1 MYVSLLEPLLSS
13 RMHPHRRC
21 WSHLADVTLSK
32 VQQRM
37 ITDIVTWPGKD
48 DTGGGRLGDD
58 AARKRYGVLY
68 LRYEIRLPDA
78 EIPQLYGVSGLSR
91 WRPLGTLNGTT
102 LPFYWTVVETTRK
115 LAVVATCAFMG
126 REDQSTARCVVLI
139 LIFGVWQLLVTRIQP
154 YAVNPVAVL
163 GNGVQRRSLMHRFGS
178 LDVNDVE
185 TGLAFTLILFL
196 ACTTTFINL
205 ECGWSGEPMCDT
217 FAYLALG
224 LLLVGVTVG
233 ALTPLLSKLE
243 KRRLRN
249 AIARERYYC
258 FLSHM
263 QASAG
268 DQCKLIAT
276 ELFRRHLP
284 DLAWYDQDEVMI
296 TVEGMRD
303 GIGASQIY
311 VLFLSPGAL
320 SRAFVIFEL
329 LIALQQKR
337 RIVLVHGESAGAQAK
352 VVSREVQTMPQEG
365 SSDADPIVEIPIP
378 SPAASRELA
387 ASASPDS
394 RSSKMRHQLPEA
406 QLRALQN
413 PELVDSIMRF
423 MSEKDVAA
431 ALTRLG
437 EHKGALDGGWDQ
449 LDATWVFPGV
459 EMKVASSSLSDQT
472 GPAAKRDDVKLRQ
485 DVEAVLG
492 LLRGL
497 FAQPF
502 TSFCFPDPGPDFD
515 ARLGKLVD
523 ELRDKPGVEEEAIE
537 SMDHVNLVY
546 TRNAAFQAK
555 VVQHLLRAA
564 GKKVTDVTAD
574 AAYKPAPVLLVFLSA
589 GVEKDVHVLHALR
602 WHPEDALLL
611 AVHEGD
617 ERKAAFF
624 GPIERNELS
633 GVQGEAGN
641 VLKRL
646 SAVESMPMQRRGY
659 LQQAMVAAIGKR
671 ITSHMEEMRERGG
684 LRRQSSLGS
693 VALAMV
699 LKSRLRKHTGS
710 GTPVHPDVYREV
722 SR

>member
-1 MYVSLLEPLLSS
+1 
-13 RMHPHRRC
+13 
-21 WSHLADVTLSK
+21 
-32 VQQRM
+32 
-37 ITDIVTWPGKD
+37 
-48 DTGGGRLGDD
+48 
-58 AARKRYGVLY
+58 
-68 LRYEIRLPDA
+68 
-78 EIPQLYGVSGLSR
+78 
-91 WRPLGTLNGTT
+91 
-102 LPFYWTVVETTRK
+102 
-115 LAVVATCAFMG
+115 
-126 REDQSTARCVVLI
+126 
-139 LIFGVWQLLVTRIQP
+139 
-154 YAVNPVAVL
+154 
-163 GNGVQRRSLMHRFGS
+163 MHRFGS

-268 DQCKLIAT
+268 DQCKLIAM

-303 GIGASQIY
+303 GIAASQIY

-352 VVSREVQTMPQEG
+352 VVSREVQMMPQEG
-365 SSDADPIVEIPIP
+365 SSGADASVEPPIS
-378 SPAASRELA
+378 SPAASRELV
-387 ASASPDS
+387 ASASLDS
-394 RSSKMRHQLPEA
+394 RSSKMRHQLSEA

-413 PELVDSIMRF
+413 PELVDTIMRF

-431 ALTRLG
+431 ALVRLG

-472 GPAAKRDDVKLRQ
+472 GPAKRDDVKLRQ

-497 FAQPF
+497 FAKPF
-502 TSFCFPDPGPDFD
+502 TSFSFPDPGPDFD

-523 ELRDKPGVEEEAIE
+523 ELRGKEGVEEAALE
-537 SMDHVNLVY
+537 SMDHVNLEY
-546 TRNAAFQAK
+546 THNAAFQAK

-574 AAYKPAPVLLVFLSA
+574 AAYKRAPVLLVFLSA

-624 GPIERNELS
+624 GPIERNELN

-693 VALAMV
+693 VALATV
-699 LKSRLRKHTGS
+699 LKSRLRKHTG
-710 GTPVHPDVYREV
+710 TPVHPDAHRED

>member
-1 MYVSLLEPLLSS
+1 
-13 RMHPHRRC
+13 
-21 WSHLADVTLSK
+21 
-32 VQQRM
+32 
-37 ITDIVTWPGKD
+37 
-48 DTGGGRLGDD
+48 
-58 AARKRYGVLY
+58 
-68 LRYEIRLPDA
+68 
-78 EIPQLYGVSGLSR
+78 
-91 WRPLGTLNGTT
+91 
-102 LPFYWTVVETTRK
+102 
-115 LAVVATCAFMG
+115 
-126 REDQSTARCVVLI
+126 
-139 LIFGVWQLLVTRIQP
+139 
-154 YAVNPVAVL
+154 
-163 GNGVQRRSLMHRFGS
+163 
-178 LDVNDVE
+178 
-185 TGLAFTLILFL
+185 
-196 ACTTTFINL
+196 
-205 ECGWSGEPMCDT
+205 
-217 FAYLALG
+217 
-224 LLLVGVTVG
+224 
-233 ALTPLLSKLE
+233 
-243 KRRLRN
+243 
-249 AIARERYYC
+249 
-258 FLSHM
+258 
-263 QASAG
+263 
-268 DQCKLIAT
+268 
-276 ELFRRHLP
+276 
-284 DLAWYDQDEVMI
+284 
-296 TVEGMRD
+296 
-303 GIGASQIY
+303 
-311 VLFLSPGAL
+311 
-320 SRAFVIFEL
+320 
-329 LIALQQKR
+329 
-337 RIVLVHGESAGAQAK
+337 
-352 VVSREVQTMPQEG
+352 MPQEG
-365 SSDADPIVEIPIP
+365 SSGADASVESPIP
-378 SPAASRELA
+378 SPAASQELV

-413 PELVDSIMRF
+413 PELVNTIMRF
-423 MSEKDVAA
+423 MSERDVAA
-431 ALTRLG
+431 ALARLG

-449 LDATWVFPGV
+449 LNETWVFPGV

-523 ELRDKPGVEEEAIE
+523 ELRGKEGVAEAALE

-589 GVEKDVHVLHALR
+589 GVEKELHVLHALR

-624 GPIERNELS
+624 GPIERNELN

-693 VALAMV
+693 LALAMV
-699 LKSRLRKHTGS
+699 LKSRLRKHTGA
-710 GTPVHPDVYREV
+710 PVHPDACLEDHQ
-722 SR
+722 

>member
-1 MYVSLLEPLLSS
+1 
-13 RMHPHRRC
+13 
-21 WSHLADVTLSK
+21 
-32 VQQRM
+32 M

-58 AARKRYGVLY
+58 AARRRFGVLY

-78 EIPQLYGVSGLSR
+78 EIPQLYGVSGLGQ

-102 LPFYWTVVETTRK
+102 LPFYWTVAETTRK
-115 LAVVATCAFMG
+115 FAVVVTCAFMG

-139 LIFGVWQLLVTRIQP
+139 LIFGVWQLLVSRIQP

-268 DQCKLIAT
+268 DQCKLIAM

-303 GIGASQIY
+303 GIAASQIY

-352 VVSREVQTMPQEG
+352 VVSREVQMMPQEG
-365 SSDADPIVEIPIP
+365 SSGADASVEPPIS
-378 SPAASRELA
+378 SPAASRELV
-387 ASASPDS
+387 ASASLDS
-394 RSSKMRHQLPEA
+394 RSSKMRHQLSEA

-413 PELVDSIMRF
+413 PELVDTIMRF

-431 ALTRLG
+431 ALVRLG

-472 GPAAKRDDVKLRQ
+472 GPAKRDDVKLRQ

-497 FAQPF
+497 FAKPF
-502 TSFCFPDPGPDFD
+502 TSFSFPDPGPDFD

-523 ELRDKPGVEEEAIE
+523 ELRGKEGVEEAALE

-546 TRNAAFQAK
+546 THNAAFQAK

-574 AAYKPAPVLLVFLSA
+574 AAYKRAPVLLVFLSA

-624 GPIERNELS
+624 GPIERNELN

-641 VLKRL
+641 ILKRL

-693 VALAMV
+693 VALATV
-699 LKSRLRKHTGS
+699 LKSRLRKHTG
-710 GTPVHPDVYREV
+710 TPVHPDAHRED

>member
-1 MYVSLLEPLLSS
+1 
-13 RMHPHRRC
+13 
-21 WSHLADVTLSK
+21 
-32 VQQRM
+32 M

-91 WRPLGTLNGTT
+91 WRLLGTLNGTT

-268 DQCKLIAT
+268 DQCKLIAM

-303 GIGASQIY
+303 GIAASQIY

-352 VVSREVQTMPQEG
+352 VVNREVQTMPQEG
-365 SSDADPIVEIPIP
+365 NSDADAIVETPIP
-378 SPAASRELA
+378 SPTASRELA

-394 RSSKMRHQLPEA
+394 RSSKMRHQLTEA

-459 EMKVASSSLSDQT
+459 ETKVASSSLSDQT

-497 FAQPF
+497 FATPF

-710 GTPVHPDVYREV
+710 GTPVHPDVYRED

>member
-1 MYVSLLEPLLSS
+1 
-13 RMHPHRRC
+13 
-21 WSHLADVTLSK
+21 
-32 VQQRM
+32 M

-115 LAVVATCAFMG
+115 FAVVVTCAFMG

-233 ALTPLLSKLE
+233 ALPPLLSKLE

-268 DQCKLIAT
+268 DQCKLIAM

-296 TVEGMRD
+296 TVEGMQD

-352 VVSREVQTMPQEG
+352 VVSREVQTMPQAG
-365 SSDADPIVEIPIP
+365 SSDADAIIEILIP
-378 SPAASRELA
+378 SPAASRELV
-387 ASASPDS
+387 ASASLDS
-394 RSSKMRHQLPEA
+394 RSSKMRHQLTEA

-497 FAQPF
+497 FAKPF

-624 GPIERNELS
+624 GPIERNELN

>member
-37 ITDIVTWPGKD
+37 IADIVTWPGKD

-91 WRPLGTLNGTT
+91 WRLLGTLNGTT

-115 LAVVATCAFMG
+115 FAVVVTCAFMG

-268 DQCKLIAT
+268 DQCKLIAM

-365 SSDADPIVEIPIP
+365 SSDAGAIIEIPIP

-523 ELRDKPGVEEEAIE
+523 ELRGKEGAEEAALE

-574 AAYKPAPVLLVFLSA
+574 VAYKPAPVLLVFLSA
-589 GVEKDVHVLHALR
+589 GVEKDVRVLHALR

-624 GPIERNELS
+624 GPIERNELN

-693 VALAMV
+693 AALAMV
-699 LKSRLRKHTGS
+699 LKSRLRKHTGA
-710 GTPVHPDVYREV
+710 PVHPDAYRED

>member
-1 MYVSLLEPLLSS
+1 
-13 RMHPHRRC
+13 MHPHRRC
-21 WSHLADVTLSK
+21 WSHLSDITLSK

-91 WRPLGTLNGTT
+91 WRLLGTLNGTT

-115 LAVVATCAFMG
+115 FAVVVTCAFMG

-217 FAYLALG
+217 FAHLALG

-268 DQCKLIAT
+268 DQCKLIAM

-352 VVSREVQTMPQEG
+352 VVSREVQTMPQAG
-365 SSDADPIVEIPIP
+365 SSDADAIIEILIP
-378 SPAASRELA
+378 SPAASRELV
-387 ASASPDS
+387 ASASLDS
-394 RSSKMRHQLPEA
+394 GSSKMRHQLTEA

-423 MSEKDVAA
+423 MSEKDVTA

-437 EHKGALDGGWDQ
+437 EHKGALDRGWDQ

-459 EMKVASSSLSDQT
+459 ETKVASSSLSDQT
-472 GPAAKRDDVKLRQ
+472 GLAAKRDDVKLRQ

-497 FAQPF
+497 FAKPF

-523 ELRDKPGVEEEAIE
+523 ELRGKEGVAEADLE

-624 GPIERNELS
+624 GPIERNELN

-710 GTPVHPDVYREV
+710 GTPVHPDVYRED

>member
-37 ITDIVTWPGKD
+37 IADIVTWPGKD

-91 WRPLGTLNGTT
+91 WRLLGTLNGTT

-115 LAVVATCAFMG
+115 FAVVVTCAFMG

-178 LDVNDVE
+178 VDVNDVE

-268 DQCKLIAT
+268 DQCKLIAM

-337 RIVLVHGESAGAQAK
+337 RIVLVHGESAGAQAT

-365 SSDADPIVEIPIP
+365 SSDADPIVEVPIP

-459 EMKVASSSLSDQT
+459 ETKVASSSLSDQT

-589 GVEKDVHVLHALR
+589 GVEKDVRVLHALR

-624 GPIERNELS
+624 GPIERNELN

-693 VALAMV
+693 AALAMV
-699 LKSRLRKHTGS
+699 LKSRLRKHTGA
-710 GTPVHPDVYREV
+710 PVHPDAYRED